1 MGTFFIS
8 NNLSV
13 GDTFKPVS
21 LRWVGYIIL
30 LCCTLFGSENS
41 FANGAT
47 LSVANVSA
55 AALKAKYTELSDQL
69 LNNQFHR
76 ELYLNST
83 ESQHDLKGEI
93 YAVVDYPFATVSKSL
108 NNPDHWCD
116 VLILHVNI
124 KYCHAPENLTD
135 IVLKVNL
142 GTKNEQPLPLTYGVA
157 FSYREVMKTSDYFAV
172 ELKSENGPMSTH
184 DYLIWLEATPL
195 KDGRTFLHFTY
206 AYAFGLAGQLAMEG
220 YLATGGRNKVGF
232 TIASKFPNGQADY
245 IQGVRGVVERN
256 TMRYYLAIDA
266 YLFGLTSSPKDQLEK
281 RLHQWFNSTEQY
293 AIQLHEVELSNYL
306 KMKHSEYLRQQVVQ

>member
-1 MGTFFIS
+1 MYMVLICS
-8 NNLSV
+8 
-13 GDTFKPVS
+13 
-21 LRWVGYIIL
+21 
-30 LCCTLFGSENS
+30 TLS
-41 FANGAT
+41 FATEKSIANVAT
-47 LSVANVSA
+47 LSTANISA
-55 AALKAKYTELSDQL
+55 AALKAKYTEFNDQL
-69 LNNQFHR
+69 LHNQFHR

-93 YAVVDYPFATVSKSL
+93 YAVVDYPFIIVSKSF

-124 KYCHAPENLTD
+124 KYCHASENLTD
-135 IVLKVNL
+135 TVLKVNL
-142 GTKNEQPLPLTYGVA
+142 GTKNEQLLPLTYGVA
-157 FSYREVMKTSDYFAV
+157 FSYREMIKTSDYFAV

-195 KDGRTFLHFTY
+195 NDGRTFLHFTY

-232 TIASKFPNGQADY
+232 TITRKFPNGQADY

-266 YLFGLTSSPKDQLEK
+266 YLFALAYSPKDQLEK

-293 AIQLHEVELSNYL
+293 AIQLHEVELANYL
-306 KMKHSEYLRQQVVQ
+306 RMKHSEYQRQQVIQ